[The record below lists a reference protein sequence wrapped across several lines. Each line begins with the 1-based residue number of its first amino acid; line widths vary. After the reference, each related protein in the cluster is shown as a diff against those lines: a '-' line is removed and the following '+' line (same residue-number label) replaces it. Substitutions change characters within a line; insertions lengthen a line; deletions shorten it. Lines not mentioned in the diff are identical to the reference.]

1 VRRAVVPEVLLSLA
15 SFEPL
20 VGSRFTLRLD
30 QADGAAELPAR
41 LVEARAGRGGAPG
54 GRQPF
59 SLTFEAPPEP
69 ALPQR
74 TYRLEHPQLDAIDI
88 FLVPV
93 ARSTAGLHYEAV
105 FG

>member
-1 VRRAVVPEVLLSLA
+1 MSEGLLTLA
-15 SFEPL
+15 RFEPL
-20 VGSRFTLRLD
+20 VGSRFTVRLD
-30 QADGAAELPAR
+30 ETDGAVELPAQ
-41 LVEARAGRGGAPG
+41 LVEARAGRGSAPE

-74 TYRLEHPQLDAIDI
+74 IYRIEHPLLDAMDI

-93 ARSTAGLHYEAV
+93 ARTAAGLHYEAV

>member
-1 VRRAVVPEVLLSLA
+1 MSADPFTLA
-15 SFEPL
+15 RFAPL
-20 VGSRFTLRLD
+20 VGSGFTLWLD
-30 QADGAAELPAR
+30 DETQLPAR
-41 LVEARAGRGGAPG
+41 LVEARRGGAAAPG

-69 ALPQR
+69 ALPQHI
-74 TYRLEHPQLDAIDI
+74 YRLQHPQLEALDL

-93 ARSTAGLHYEAV
+93 ARTGTGLHYEAV

>member
-1 VRRAVVPEVLLSLA
+1 MTQAALFTLDH
-15 SFEPL
+15 FQPL

-30 QADGAAELPAR
+30 DTAEVPAQ
-41 LVEARAGRGGAPG
+41 LVEARPGRGGAPQ

-74 TYRLEHPQLDAIDI
+74 IYRLEHPQLDAMDI

-93 ARSTAGLHYEAV
+93 ARTAAGLHYEAV